1 MPKKPEKAKPLSSD
15 PGPPDAVLVAQA
27 QKGQPD
33 AFDALILRYQRRVIG
48 LCFRHLNSYEEA
60 CDLAQEIFVQ
70 VFQHLADFQGK
81 SSFSTW
87 LYRVALNACYNR
99 QRYFKAKGRN
109 TVTSLEG
116 ILERREADGDTSA
129 LMRSAEPGALHN
141 MERDETR
148 EQVQDAL
155 KSLDEGQRRVV
166 DLVDIEGL
174 SYEQASQVMKVPVNT
189 VRSRLSRA
197 RQQLK
202 LKLGRLRKRLGDET
216 GS

>member
-1 MPKKPEKAKPLSSD
+1 MPKKPAKPSIEASA
-15 PGPPDAVLVAQA
+15 GPSDAVLVAHA
-27 QKGQPD
+27 QKGQAD
-33 AFDALILRYQRRVIG
+33 AFDTLILRYQRRVIG
-48 LCFRHLNSYEEA
+48 LCFRHVNSYEEA

-70 VFQHLADFQGK
+70 VFQHLGDFQGK

-99 QRYFKAKGRN
+99 QRYFKAKGRSG
-109 TVTSLEG
+109 VTSLDG
-116 ILERREADGDTSA
+116 ILERREADADTSA
-129 LMRSAEPGALHN
+129 LMRSSDPGALQN

-148 EQVQDAL
+148 QQVQDAL
-155 KSLDEGQRRVV
+155 HSLDEGQRKVV

-174 SYEQASQVMKVPVNT
+174 SYEQASQVLKVPVNT

>member
-1 MPKKPEKAKPLSSD
+1 MEVS
-15 PGPPDAVLVAQA
+15 
-27 QKGQPD
+27 
-33 AFDALILRYQRRVIG
+33 
-48 LCFRHLNSYEEA
+48 
-60 CDLAQEIFVQ
+60 
-70 VFQHLADFQGK
+70 
-81 SSFSTW
+81 
-87 LYRVALNACYNR
+87 LNACYNR

-129 LMRSAEPGALHN
+129 LMRSAEPGALQN

-148 EQVQDAL
+148 EQVQEAL
-155 KSLDEGQRRVV
+155 RGLDEGQRKVV

>member
-1 MPKKPEKAKPLSSD
+1 MPKKPEKTQPLSAVA
-15 PGPPDAVLVAQA
+15 GPPDAVLVAQA
-27 QKGQPD
+27 QKGQAD

-109 TVTSLEG
+109 TVTSLDG
-116 ILERREADGDTSA
+116 ILERREADADTSA
-129 LMRSAEPGALHN
+129 LMRSPEPGALQN

-148 EQVQDAL
+148 EQVQAAL
-155 KSLDEGQRRVV
+155 RGLDEGQRKVV